1 MYQTLKKLYYTN
13 ECDYEAEYDKRYNA
27 PCTQHFNIS
36 IQEYNRQHAY
46 PAFLVYNQEIA
57 LLMEK
62 IYKSYEI
69 LLYDINS
76 VPDVVLHQFTLLS
89 ILDEVKSTNEIEGIH
104 STRQELR
111 NIIDGTAPRSARF
124 SSVIHK
130 YNDLLNASDIEFR
143 TCQNIRDFYE
153 DFAHKE
159 VIAEHP
165 DNELDGKTFRKGPVD
180 VASGT
185 GKTIHRGIMPEE
197 KIITLMQYALEVLND
212 EDDMPL
218 LIRISVF
225 HYFFAYIHPFYDGNG
240 RTDRFI
246 TSYFLAEHFHPLA
259 ALRLSVFI
267 KKHRTEYYTLFSE
280 TDSERNRGDMTPFVI
295 GFLQLILSTFKDT
308 IIILKRKKK
317 QLEIYKDK
325 ITRLTGDDL
334 LTGKLY
340 YILLQATL
348 LYGQGIPM
356 AQLLKLTKKSQ
367 KTIKDRLDAMPK
379 DHLIVTTV
387 SRVKYYRLNLIKF
400 KQPAQ

>member
-1 MYQTLKKLYYTN
+1 
-13 ECDYEAEYDKRYNA
+13 
-27 PCTQHFNIS
+27 
-36 IQEYNRQHAY
+36 
-46 PAFLVYNQEIA
+46 
-57 LLMEK
+57 
-62 IYKSYEI
+62 
-69 LLYDINS
+69 
-76 VPDVVLHQFTLLS
+76 
-89 ILDEVKSTNEIEGIH
+89 
-104 STRQELR
+104 
-111 NIIDGTAPRSARF
+111 
-124 SSVIHK
+124 
-130 YNDLLNASDIEFR
+130 
-143 TCQNIRDFYE
+143 
-153 DFAHKE
+153 
-159 VIAEHP
+159 
-165 DNELDGKTFRKGPVD
+165 
-180 VASGT
+180 
-185 GKTIHRGIMPEE
+185 
-197 KIITLMQYALEVLND
+197 MQYALEVLND